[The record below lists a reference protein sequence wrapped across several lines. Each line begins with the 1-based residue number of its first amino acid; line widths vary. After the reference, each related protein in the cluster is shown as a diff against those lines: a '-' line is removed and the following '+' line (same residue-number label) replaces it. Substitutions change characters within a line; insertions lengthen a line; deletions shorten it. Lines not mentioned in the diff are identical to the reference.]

1 MGGVALFGGRF
12 DPIHIG
18 HLIVA
23 QDAAEAL
30 GVDRVLFLPTW
41 TPPHKPAH
49 APYEH
54 RLEMIRLAVNAVT
67 HLDVSDAERQ
77 FGLSPSYTVDVLERL
92 LPELSGD
99 PVYFLMGSDEFQHIR
114 SWHRHR
120 DLFRLVR
127 VAVLKRPFFDIEP
140 FPEAEDRVIPLH
152 RREIELSSSEVR
164 RRIREGR
171 PIRFLVPDAVA
182 DYLERT
188 GLYRP

>member
-12 DPIHIG
+12 DPVHIG

-30 GVDRVLFLPTW
+30 DVDRVIFLPTW

-49 APYEH
+49 APYTH
-54 RLEMIRLAVNAVT
+54 RLEMLRRALAGCP
-67 HLDVSDAERQ
+67 HLDVSDAEQ
-77 FGLSPSYTVDVLERL
+77 PFGLTPSYTVDVLERL
-92 LPELSGD
+92 LPELNAD

-114 SWHRHR
+114 AWHRHR
-120 DLFRLVR
+120 DLFRLVH

-140 FPEAEDRVIPLH
+140 FPEAGDRVIPLH
-152 RREIELSSSEVR
+152 RREIELSSSEIR

-171 PIRFLVPDAVA
+171 PVRFLVPDAVA
-182 DYLERT
+182 AYLEET
-188 GLYRP
+188 NLYRT